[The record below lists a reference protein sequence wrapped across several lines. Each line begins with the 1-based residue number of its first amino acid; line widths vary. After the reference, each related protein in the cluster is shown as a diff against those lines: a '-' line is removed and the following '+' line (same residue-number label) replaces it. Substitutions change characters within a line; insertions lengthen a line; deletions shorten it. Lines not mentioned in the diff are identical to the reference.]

1 MKSINRIPRELGII
15 SQVQKASKS
24 RVASTI
30 GFILGGV
37 VPVGVYWIAHHE
49 AEFQPWKWGL
59 VTAGLIYSAK
69 TVFDWARIA
78 FKHPAKALGFVVL
91 LEGIMT
97 SSTTLWLQLVCLTIL
112 VGINGT
118 SAACQLALDRR

>member
-37 VPVGVYWIAHHE
+37 VPVGVYWIAHNE
-49 AEFQPWKWGL
+49 ASTQPWKWGL

-69 TVFDWARIA
+69 TVFDWARVA